1 MEAVVRT
8 GGKQYLVKEGAKI
21 LIEKTNSD
29 VGAEIK
35 FDDILMISDSKKIFS
50 DPSELKLFKVSAK
63 VLSNE
68 KGKKLKVFK
77 FRRRQNSKTLNGHR
91 QSYQTVEI
99 TSISRGRSNNG
110 T

>member
-8 GGKQYLVKEGAKI
+8 GGKQYLVKEGDKI

-29 VGAEIK
+29 IGAEIK
-35 FDDILMISDSKKIFS
+35 FDDILMISDNKKVLS
-50 DPSELKLFKVSAK
+50 NPSELKPFQISAK
-63 VLSNE
+63 VVSND

-77 FRRRQNSKTLNGHR
+77 FRRRQNSKSLNGHR

-99 TSISRGRSNNG
+99 VSIDKRRNK
-110 T
+110 